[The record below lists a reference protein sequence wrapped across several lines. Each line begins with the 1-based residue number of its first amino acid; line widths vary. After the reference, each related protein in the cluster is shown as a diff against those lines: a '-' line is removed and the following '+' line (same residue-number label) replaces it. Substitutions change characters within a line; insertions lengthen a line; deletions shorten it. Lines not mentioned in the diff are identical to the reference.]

1 NYIGWVCKL
10 RAFLVFT
17 TRTIAPWLIL
27 LATVD
32 RWLLSSINA
41 HRRQKGTLKNAQQ
54 WIIIIVIL
62 SVLLYVQQLYC
73 YEANLIDTPLQC
85 YGKTVAY
92 RYLTGLSFAI
102 MTIIFPLGACQKPS
116 DHFG

>member
-1 NYIGWVCKL
+1 M
-10 RAFLVFT
+10 
-17 TRTIAPWLIL
+17 
-27 LATVD
+27 ATVD